1 MSGIYV
7 GLANIYAAKYNSS
20 SGSYSDGFQVGE
32 GMTVTIAPQYAEGS
46 VYGDNHRVM
55 YKKKFKNANVT
66 LGITRLPI
74 EAQSVFFGRT
84 VGDDNEVVRSSKD
97 VENYV
102 GLGCVSNKEDEDATV
117 TYEAAWLHKVK
128 FSDPGFDLETE
139 GENITFKTP
148 SLSGSA
154 EAFSTGEWVTTK
166 EFSAVCEGVAWIMGL
181 AGITEEAS

>member
-7 GLANIYAAKYNSS
+7 GLANIYAAKYSS

-32 GMTVTIAPQYAEGS
+32 GMTIQIAPQYAEGS
-46 VYGDNHRVM
+46 VYGDNRRVI
-55 YKKKFKNANVT
+55 YKSKFKNATVT
-66 LGITRLPI
+66 LGVTRMPI

-84 VGDDNEVVRSSKD
+84 VGDDNEVVRSSSD
-97 VENYV
+97 VANYV
-102 GLGCVSNKEDEDATV
+102 GLGCVANKEDEDSTV

-128 FSDPGFDLETE
+128 FSDPGLDLETE

-154 EAFSTGEWVTTK
+154 EALSTGEWITTK
-166 EFSAVCEGVAWIMGL
+166 EFSTEAEAVAWIKEL
-181 AGITEEAS
+181 AGITEETA